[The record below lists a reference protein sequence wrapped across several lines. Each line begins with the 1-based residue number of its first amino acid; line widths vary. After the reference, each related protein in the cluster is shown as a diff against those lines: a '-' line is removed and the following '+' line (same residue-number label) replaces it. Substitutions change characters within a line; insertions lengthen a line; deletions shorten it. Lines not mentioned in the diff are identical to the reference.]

1 MQTDRAES
9 RQPPLNVTALIDRER
24 FSPFQLFV
32 TVLCAVVAVLDGYDT
47 QAIGFVA
54 PVIAAEWKIPVAT
67 FGPVFG
73 AGLFGLTIGALAFGP
88 AADRFGRKAM
98 ILVSTALF
106 GGFAFLTAFADS
118 FQELLLFR
126 FLTGIGLGGVMP
138 NIITLTS
145 EYAPARLRATMV
157 SVMFCGFPVGAILG
171 GILCAKMIPTF
182 GWISVFYVGGLSA
195 LVLVPVLVV
204 FLPESIRFVV
214 TKNARD
220 PVIASILRKIDPS
233 LVLAPN
239 QSFLLAE
246 EKLHGLSVIHLFR
259 EGRAVC
265 TLLLWV
271 VFFMNLLIL
280 YFLSNWLPAVLEKSG
295 LPIERAIIATVLL
308 YVGGML
314 GGVLLARL
322 IDARGP
328 YGILAGSYAGAAVFI
343 ALIGSIG
350 TSLMLVMTIV
360 FFAGFCVI
368 GAQLSINALAS
379 TTYPTSVRSTGVG
392 WALGVGRIG
401 SIIGPVLG
409 GILMTIGL
417 GTANL
422 FLISAVPAVVA
433 AVCVFL
439 LKYVTRSESPAASVP
454 EASWS

>member
-1 MQTDRAES
+1 
-9 RQPPLNVTALIDRER
+9 
-24 FSPFQLFV
+24 
-32 TVLCAVVAVLDGYDT
+32 
-47 QAIGFVA
+47 
-54 PVIAAEWKIPVAT
+54 
-67 FGPVFG
+67 
-73 AGLFGLTIGALAFGP
+73 
-88 AADRFGRKAM
+88 
-98 ILVSTALF
+98 
-106 GGFAFLTAFADS
+106 
-118 FQELLLFR
+118 
-126 FLTGIGLGGVMP
+126 
-138 NIITLTS
+138 
-145 EYAPARLRATMV
+145 
-157 SVMFCGFPVGAILG
+157 
-171 GILCAKMIPTF
+171 
-182 GWISVFYVGGLSA
+182 
-195 LVLVPVLVV
+195 
-204 FLPESIRFVV
+204 
-214 TKNARD
+214 
-220 PVIASILRKIDPS
+220 
-233 LVLAPN
+233 
-239 QSFLLAE
+239 
-246 EKLHGLSVIHLFR
+246 
-259 EGRAVC
+259 
-265 TLLLWV
+265 
-271 VFFMNLLIL
+271 MNLLIL

-343 ALIGSIG
+343 ALIDSIG

-422 FLISAVPAVVA
+422 FLISAVPAAVA